1 MFKKSFIIIGIQ
13 GLSIFL
19 GLVTIYLVAG
29 NMAPEVYSLVGIYSI
44 VGNLIHTFTHLG
56 LETVMMREALYWE
69 KNNEIEKTNEY
80 TTQSIFSRV
89 FGLLI
94 ISPLIVAYLAYLNLY
109 KYDCLQT
116 SLFIA
121 FFFGG
126 AVSSLNEAMTLIV
139 RSQGGY
145 VFAQT
150 ASMAN
155 SYIIKFLGLGFYF
168 FYGDRVYLYFYGLS
182 SIPLSIIYFIKL
194 RKYFSFKYIDFKTM
208 FNKIKESKF
217 LWLKS
222 YLDYAKMNADSLL
235 VSAIFPLE
243 IMGSYT
249 IFKRLEQVS
258 KSFIEGF
265 FDVLSQDTVKYK
277 GDYDKLILQEK
288 TIKMA
293 IYIIIAI
300 IVVLT
305 GIYWLNPEYFIKL
318 IHLSKYTYIDVLLL
332 NVSIVSICYL
342 IGKYEINA
350 IALFASSKFN
360 FKFGIITFVITLIS
374 FLPMLIYANIATMIW
389 QRILVYGLTS
399 IFAIIYIKKNKKELY
414 TEIKQ

>member
-1 MFKKSFIIIGIQ
+1 MFKKSFIIIAIQ
-13 GLSIFL
+13 GLSILL

-69 KNNEIEKTNEY
+69 KNKELEKIKEY
-80 TTQSIFSRV
+80 TTQSVVSRI
-89 FGLLI
+89 FGLI
-94 ISPLIVAYLAYLNLY
+94 ILAPFIIAYLTYLNVY
-109 KYDCLQT
+109 KYDYLQT

-126 AVSSLNEAMTLIV
+126 AVSSLNDAMTLIV

-145 VFAQT
+145 VFAQA

-155 SYIIKFLGLGFYF
+155 SYVIKFLGLGLYF
-168 FYGDRVYLYFYGLS
+168 IYGDRVYLYFYGLS

-194 RKYFSFKYIDFKTM
+194 RKKFSFKYFNFKTM
-208 FNKIKESKF
+208 FNKIKDSKF

-265 FDVLSQDTVKYK
+265 FDVLSQHTVKYK
-277 GDYDKLILQEK
+277 GDYDKLTLQEK
-288 TIKMA
+288 KIKIA

-300 IVVLT
+300 IVFLT
-305 GIYWLNPEYFIKL
+305 FIYWLNPEYIIKI
-318 IHLSKYTYIDVLLL
+318 IHLSKYSYIDILLF
-332 NVSIVSICYL
+332 NVAVISICHL
-342 IGKYEINA
+342 FGKYEINT

-360 FKFGIITFVITLIS
+360 FIFGIITFVITLIS
-374 FLPMLIYANIATMIW
+374 FLPMLIYANITSMIW
-389 QRILVYGLTS
+389 QRILVYGLTT
-399 IFAIIYIKKNKKELY
+399 IFAIIYVNKNKKELY